1 MTVSYKKLFKL
12 MIDKDMKRKDL
23 QQITGI
29 SASSIAKLS
38 RDEYVSMDVLVKI
51 CSVFKAQMS
60 DIVEIVYDTHKEIES
75 L

>member
-38 RDEYVSMDVLVKI
+38 RDEYVSMDVLVTI